1 MTTNIQCG
9 KALGAAS
16 RLSPSPSRGGPGWGW
31 CSFCRAYLLTP
42 SPPNPPLEGEGFC
55 RIHRFLSI
63 GVFAAFLSACAV
75 GPDYHRP
82 DLAVPAAYKENADWH
97 AADWTR
103 AQPGDAIRRGAWWEV
118 FGDATLNDLEQQ
130 IDVSNQSLKQAE
142 AQYRQASAIV
152 SGARA
157 NFFPTVGVS
166 ASGQRAGRY
175 STGSASSG
183 GTVGSGTVDTSG
195 SSHPTNTYSVPFT
208 ASWEPDLWG
217 QVRRTVEGD
226 VANAQA
232 SAATLESTR
241 LSLHAQ
247 LAQTYFQLRIVDE
260 QKRLLGETVVAYQKS
275 LQLTQNQY
283 DVGVA
288 ARADVVQADT
298 QLKQAQVQAID
309 LGIARAQFEHAI
321 ALIVGKT
328 PAEFSLVVEPL
339 NAAPPSIPVELPST
353 LLERRPDV
361 AVAER
366 QAAAANAQIGVA
378 EAAYFPNLILSATA
392 GYQSSTFSNI
402 LAAPSRFWSL
412 GAQLAETI
420 FDGGAREAQVAQA
433 RAGFDAAAANYRQ
446 VALAAFQNVED
457 NLAALRI
464 LEAEAAAQ
472 AEAVKSAE
480 QSLAIALN
488 QYRAGTVSYLNVVT
502 AQTTAYSNER
512 NAITI
517 LGNRLNDSVALVKAL
532 GGGWDAKDLPAADAI
547 DLHSTAPKPGG

>member
-1 MTTNIQCG
+1 MG
-9 KALGAAS
+9 LFAA
-16 RLSPSPSRGGPGWGW
+16 
-31 CSFCRAYLLTP
+31 LLT
-42 SPPNPPLEGEGFC
+42 
-55 RIHRFLSI
+55 
-63 GVFAAFLSACAV
+63 ACAV
-75 GPDYHRP
+75 GPEYHKP

-103 AQPGDAIRRGAWWEV
+103 AQPGDAMNRGAWWEI
-118 FGDATLNDLEQQ
+118 FGDAKLNDLEQQ
-130 IDVSNQSLKQAE
+130 VDVSNQSLKQAE
-142 AQYRQASAIV
+142 AQYRQAAAIV

-157 NFFPTVGVS
+157 NYFPTVGVS

-175 STGSASSG
+175 TTGNASSG
-183 GTVGSGTVDTSG
+183 GTVGSGTIDTSG

-241 LSLHAQ
+241 LSLQAQ
-247 LAQTYFQLRIVDE
+247 LAQTYFQLRVVDE
-260 QKRLLGETVVAYQKS
+260 QKRLLDETVVAYRKS

-283 DVGVA
+283 NVGVA
-288 ARADVVQADT
+288 ARADVVQAET

-321 ALIVGKT
+321 AVLAGKT
-328 PAEFSLVVEPL
+328 PAEFALAPAELTV
-339 NAAPPSIPVELPST
+339 APPAIPVGVPAT

-378 EAAYFPNLILSATA
+378 TAAFFPNLTLSATA
-392 GYQSSTFSNI
+392 GFQSSSFSKW
-402 LAAPSRFWSL
+402 LTAPSRFWSL
-412 GAQLAETI
+412 GPQLAATI

-457 NLAALRI
+457 YLATLRI

-472 AEAVKSAE
+472 ADAVKSAE
-480 QSLAIALN
+480 TALTIVLN
-488 QYRAGTVSYLNVVT
+488 QYRAGIVSYLNVVT
-502 AQTTAYSNER
+502 AQATAYSNER
-512 NAITI
+512 NALNI
-517 LGNRLNDSVALVKAL
+517 LGNRLTSSVALIKAL
-532 GGGWDAKDLPAADAI
+532 GGGWQANDLPPADAI
-547 DLHSTAPKPGG
+547 DRNAQAPGETTH